1 MSVSD
6 VKSAVNV
13 PTADTNISNSMTMAL
28 AVAKRRN
35 RVNKTNP
42 VSAMSS
48 TSPSSNQLQQ
58 PPPPKEKERESGTS
72 VHNRINHAIACKPN
86 QEQQPTMNVGVCL
99 PQ

>member
-1 MSVSD
+1 
-6 VKSAVNV
+6 
-13 PTADTNISNSMTMAL
+13 MAL

-58 PPPPKEKERESGTS
+58 PPPPKEKES
-72 VHNRINHAIACKPN
+72 A
-86 QEQQPTMNVGVCL
+86 
-99 PQ
+99 

>member
-1 MSVSD
+1 
-6 VKSAVNV
+6 VKRAVNV
-13 PTADTNISNSMTMAL
+13 PTADANISNSLTMAL

-72 VHNRINHAIACKPN
+72 VHNMINHAIACKSN

-99 PQ
+99 P